1 MTTAWAYIR
10 VSSDKQAQ
18 RGLPVQGQREAIQQY
33 AEANGMRVERWY
45 IDEAKTG
52 TNDHREQFQA
62 MVSDARKHAPDGLVI
77 LMWAWNRFARDFDD
91 ALYYKA
97 DLRRRGIEIVPTNG
111 EVPRDLPRAVRNI
124 LEAVV
129 HMQDENASAEISRNT
144 MRGKATLAAAGYIPT
159 GSKPPPGYRVQFEEA
174 AIGGRRRR
182 ARRWV
187 PDPETWPLARRAWD
201 MRLAGATYQEIW
213 DAWPIYKAPNYFGC
227 FFANTAYKGQVHAS
241 GAVIEV
247 EPMVTPEEWRRVNA
261 NKSNRR
267 SGAYARRKTSTFL
280 LSGLA
285 VCARCGTELWGGV
298 TSAHT
303 DKRGYYH
310 QSHRQY
316 QCPRRVRYG
325 GCDLPRM
332 SANRL
337 ERAVIQTLLDEVL
350 TEENLQAQAAAIE
363 EQRDAERPALEA
375 QLVTLGRELEHLD
388 QSIANLLDVI
398 ETGNSSASVAR
409 RLAEREEERDQLR
422 EQIADV
428 RARLSGVDQTP
439 IDLPS
444 IREALQS
451 ALDSGPPA
459 TVRALLAQ
467 FVAEVRVDTEEV
479 TIRYHYPFA
488 SSTDV

>member
-33 AEANGMRVERWY
+33 AEANGMRIERWY
-45 IDEAKTG
+45 IDEAKSG

-62 MVSDARKHAPDGLVI
+62 MVADARKKAPDGLVI

-91 ALYYKA
+91 ALFYKA

-129 HMQDENASAEISRNT
+129 HMQDENASAEISRNSR
-144 MRGKATLAAAGYIPT
+144 RGKATLVAAGYISS
-159 GSKPPPGYRVQFEEA
+159 GAKPPPGYRVQFEETT
-174 AIGGRRRR
+174 IGGRRRR
-182 ARRWV
+182 VQTWV

-201 MRLAGATYQEIW
+201 MRLNGATYQEIW
-213 DAWPIYKAPNYFGC
+213 DAWPIYKAAQNYSC
-227 FFANTAYKGQVHAS
+227 FFSNPTYMGQVHAS

-247 EPMVTPEEWRRVNA
+247 EPMVTPEEWRRVNS

-267 SGAYARRKTSTFL
+267 SGAYARRKRSTFL

-285 VCARCGTELWGGV
+285 VCARCGTELWGGS
-298 TSAHT
+298 TSGHT

-310 QSHRQY
+310 QPHRQY

-332 SANRL
+332 AANRI
-337 ERAVIQTLLDEVL
+337 ERAVVRTLLDEIL

-363 EQRDAERPALEA
+363 QQRNAERPTLEA
-375 QLVTLGRELEHLD
+375 QVKTMAHEMGHIE
-388 QSIANLLDVI
+388 QSIKHLLDAI
-398 ETGNSSASVAR
+398 ETGNYSASLAR
-409 RLAEREEERDQLR
+409 RLAEREEERDRLKEQL
-422 EQIADV
+422 ADL
-428 RARLSGVDQTP
+428 RARLNGANPPS

-451 ALDSGPPA
+451 ALDSGPPT

-467 FVAEVRVDTEEV
+467 FVAEVRVDTEEI

-488 SSTDV
+488 PPAEV